1 VEGGTRAC
9 LWRASPWWKD
19 KTTPVHLRKRPLLTV
34 VLIGVLVGIGICSFA
49 YLLLDRYWLDP
60 LSPVQT
66 DMDQTELILE
76 AFAAYG
82 DKLALSDLPLDV
94 RYGVEQC
101 QAFLQAA
108 MRENQNQYELVVT
121 GVFGDYGTPTAGGT
135 GTTEAVIT
143 IVFPDGTRAEM
154 HYYGHHLDVCQ
165 EISD

>member
-1 VEGGTRAC
+1 MQFC
-9 LWRASPWWKD
+9 LLTS
-19 KTTPVHLRKRPLLTV
+19 RPLLV
-34 VLIGVLVGIGICSFA
+34 RSAVS
-49 YLLLDRYWLDP
+49 
-60 LSPVQT
+60 SPNGYGS
-66 DMDQTELILE
+66 DELILE